1 MLPRWVTT
9 GKPRAPAGDSWPPS
23 SRAPTPGNNGAGGVL
38 NYWIDGQEIGPWNDL
53 WLRSTGDLHIGIL
66 WLNLF
71 FHGAHGPAGV
81 LFDDV
86 VVSSSPIG
94 PRSSSTPVESMG
106 WGTMKAMF
114 R

>member
-38 NYWIDGQEIGPWNDL
+38 
-53 WLRSTGDLHIGIL
+53 
-66 WLNLF
+66 
-71 FHGAHGPAGV
+71 
-81 LFDDV
+81 FDDV
-86 VVSSSPIG
+86 VVSSSPVG
-94 PRSSSTPVESMG
+94 PRSSSTPVEGVG